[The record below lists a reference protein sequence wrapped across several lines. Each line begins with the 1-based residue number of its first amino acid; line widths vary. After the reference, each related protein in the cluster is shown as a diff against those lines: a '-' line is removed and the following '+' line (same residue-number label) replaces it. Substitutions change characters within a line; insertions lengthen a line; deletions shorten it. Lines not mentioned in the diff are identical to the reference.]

1 MNISNDAIIYTVVF
15 VLSFITFYSFIK
27 IGVKKIAATVTTNP
41 VLFFVISSIIVGVL
55 GIGIKNLSFDPDLK
69 AMLPEKFPARIVLD
83 KISDSLGGVDT
94 VYISVTANK
103 GTIWDPHILSKIC
116 EISRTLKTAQYVD
129 KVMSIT
135 ETKSILNKDDIMTVT
150 NIVPEDMK
158 ISSSEDVD
166 TIRNNA
172 RSNDVLFKRLIN
184 SNETSALIVVS
195 VKVSIPIISPDG
207 KKTNRWCSDQE
218 MCEYLPDKP
227 DKPTMLNI
235 MAKYADPAYK
245 LRLTGFPYFRYDIQQ
260 RMERDMK
267 IFLILG
273 LIVMLAFLYA
283 SFRSF
288 RGMLLPLTIVVLSLI
303 ASFGFMG
310 WMKEKITIP
319 FLLMGPMLIAIAH
332 NYGTQLIAKY
342 YEDVQESKGPFTRDD
357 IKRIAEKGILT
368 IGAPVLI
375 SAVTVVIGFV
385 TMILHPLRGLAL
397 LGIFCAF
404 GIVISFILT
413 IIFHTAILSL
423 LNIPQ
428 MLIHKRHGEKTD
440 AILESIARFTIDRKL
455 EMLVLVIIVV
465 MICFYY
471 VPKVEVDS
479 NVINNF
485 PKSSAVYKDADFISK
500 QFGGYSSLNIFIEA
514 TNPVANDSPEDGPMK
529 NPQILKWMED
539 FQKFAMKQT
548 DPRTNKNLIG
558 DALSLADFVSYM
570 NRIMKDDPNENR
582 IPDSRNL
589 IAQYLLTY
597 ESQSEGELST
607 LVDYKY
613 NKAQIIVRLPDMSST
628 RLNVIIANLKQYI
641 KDHPIKEI
649 QISWSG
655 AAEINAEF
663 ATLIVRGQ
671 IWSLALSLLIIMISY
686 MIFFRSYIAGVLAAV
701 PLFCAITLVFGIM
714 GVMHIPLDYVTAT
727 LTGISI
733 GAGTDYTAYFLW
745 RLRER
750 TLLHGNLEDGYASTM
765 TSIGKGIV
773 YNGFSVVVGF
783 FVFFFSAF
791 IPIRFFGFLIS
802 FSILA
807 CIVSTLSVLPI
818 FIFMVKPKF
827 LMQKA
832 PEKGEC
838 LKFPMPFPA
847 QIPQA
852 ETLNMVRNAN
862 ADRTPLETGYE
873 DQL

>member
-1 MNISNDAIIYTVVF
+1 MNISKDTIIYTVVF
-15 VLSFITFYSFIK
+15 VLSFITFYTFIK
-27 IGVKKIAATVTTNP
+27 IGVKKIAATVTAKP
-41 VLFFVISSIIVGVL
+41 VLFFVVSLIIVGIL

-94 VYISVTANK
+94 IFISVTANK
-103 GTIWDPHILSKIC
+103 GTIWDPHILSKIH
-116 EISRTLKTAQYVD
+116 EISSTLKSAPFVD

-135 ETKSILNKDDIMTVT
+135 ETKSISNKDDMMTVT
-150 NIVPEDMK
+150 KIVPDDMTFSSTEDAEK
-158 ISSSEDVD
+158 
-166 TIRNNA
+166 IRNSA
-172 RSNDVLFKRLIN
+172 KSNDVLFKRLVN

-207 KKTNRWCSDQE
+207 QKTKRWCSDQE

-227 DKPTMLNI
+227 DKPTLLNI
-235 MAKYADPAYK
+235 MTKYADPAFK
-245 LRLTGFPYFRYDIQQ
+245 LRLTGFPYFRYEMQQ
-260 RMERDMK
+260 RLEKDMRL
-267 IFLILG
+267 FLILS
-273 LIVMLAFLYA
+273 LIIMLAFLYA
-283 SFRSF
+283 SFRSM

-310 WMKEKITIP
+310 WMKEKITLP

-342 YEDVQESKGPFTRDD
+342 YEDVQESRGPFTRQD

-413 IIFHTAILSL
+413 VIFHTAILSL

-428 MLIHKRHGEKTD
+428 MLIHKRHGAKTD
-440 AILESIARFTIDRKL
+440 KVLESIARFTINRKVEL
-455 EMLVLVIIVV
+455 LVLVIFVV

-479 NVINNF
+479 NFINNF

-514 TNPVANDSPEDGPMK
+514 THPVANDSPEDGPMK
-529 NPQILKWMED
+529 NPGILKWMED
-539 FQKFAMKQT
+539 FQKYAMKQT
-548 DPRTNKNLIG
+548 DPITNKNLIG
-558 DALSLADFVSYM
+558 DALSLSDFVSYM
-570 NRIMKDDPNENR
+570 NRIMKNDSNENR
-582 IPDSRNL
+582 VPDSRNL
-589 IAQYLLTY
+589 IAQYLLSY
-597 ESQSEGELST
+597 EGQSEGELSS

-613 NKAQIIVRLPDMSST
+613 NKAQIIFRLPDMSST
-628 RLNVIIANLKQYI
+628 RLDVVVAHLKQYI

-649 QISWSG
+649 QITCGG

-663 ATLIVRGQ
+663 ATLIVEGQ
-671 IWSLALSLLIIMISY
+671 IWSLAFSLLIIMISY
-686 MIFFRSYIAGVLAAV
+686 MIFFRSFAAGILAAV

-714 GVMHIPLDYVTAT
+714 GASHIPLDYATAT

-750 TLLHGNLEDGYASTM
+750 SLVHRNLEDGYISTM

-783 FVFFFSAF
+783 FVFFFSSF

-807 CIVSTLSVLPI
+807 CIVSTLTVLPVV
-818 FIFMVKPKF
+818 IFMVKPKF
-827 LMQKA
+827 LMQGA
-832 PEKGEC
+832 EEKSEGIEV
-838 LKFPMPFPA
+838 PMRLPA
-847 QIPQA
+847 QILQA
-852 ETLNMVRNAN
+852 ESLNIVRSDDRNTLER
-862 ADRTPLETGYE
+862 GYYKE
-873 DQL
+873 D

>member
-1 MNISNDAIIYTVVF
+1 MTISNDMIIYSIVF
-15 VLSFITFYSFIK
+15 ALSFITFYAFIR
-27 IGVKKIAATVTTNP
+27 IGVKKIAGKVTAKP
-41 VLFFVISSIIVGVL
+41 LLFFVISSIIIGGL
-55 GIGIKNLSFDPDLK
+55 GIGIKNLSFEPDLK
-69 AMLPEKFPARIVLD
+69 AMLPEKFPARIMLD
-83 KISDSLGGVDT
+83 KISESLGGVDT

-103 GTIWDPHILSKIC
+103 GTIWNPHILSKIH
-116 EISRTLKTAQYVD
+116 EISRTLKTSPFVE

-135 ETKSILNKDDIMTVT
+135 ETKSISNKDGIMTVT
-150 NIVPEDMK
+150 KIVPDDMY
-158 ISSSEDVD
+158 ISSTKDAEM
-166 TIRNNA
+166 IRDRA
-172 RSNDVLFKRLIN
+172 KSNDILFKRLIN
-184 SNETSALIVVS
+184 SDETSALIIAS
-195 VKVSIPIISPDG
+195 TKVSIPLFTPDG
-207 KKTNRWCSDQE
+207 KKTNHWCSDQE
-218 MCEYLPDKP
+218 MCELLPGNP
-227 DKPTMLNI
+227 DKPTFLNI
-235 MAKYADPAYK
+235 MDKYADPAYK

-260 RMERDMK
+260 RMEKDMK

-283 SFRSF
+283 SFRTM

-357 IKRIAEKGILT
+357 IRRIAEKGILT

-385 TMILHPLRGLAL
+385 TMLLHPLRGLAM

-440 AILESIARFTIDRKL
+440 AMLESIARFTINRKV
-455 EMLVLVIIVV
+455 EMLVAVILVII
-465 MICFYY
+465 ICFYY
-471 VPKVEVDS
+471 IPKVETDS
-479 NVINNF
+479 NLVNNF
-485 PKSSAVYKDADFISK
+485 PKNSAVYKDADFISK

-514 TNPVANDSPEDGPMK
+514 THPVANDSPEDGPMK
-529 NPQILKWMED
+529 NPEILKWMED
-539 FQKFAMKQT
+539 FQKFAMKQF
-548 DPRTNKNLIG
+548 DQRTNKNLIG
-558 DALSLADFVSYM
+558 DALSLSDFVSYM

-582 IPDSRNL
+582 VPDSRNL

-597 ESQSEGELST
+597 EGQSEGELSS

-613 NKAQIIVRLPDMSST
+613 NKAQIILRLPDMSST
-628 RLNVIIANLKQYI
+628 RLNFVVAHLKQYI
-641 KDHPIKEI
+641 KDHPIQEI
-649 QISWSG
+649 QATCG
-655 AAEINAEF
+655 GVVEINAEF
-663 ATLIVRGQ
+663 ATLIVEGQ
-671 IWSLALSLLIIMISY
+671 IWSLALSLIIIIIAY
-686 MIFFRSYIAGVLAAV
+686 MIFFRSFAAGMLAAV
-701 PLFCAITLVFGIM
+701 PLFCAITLIFGIM
-714 GVMHIPLDYVTAT
+714 GVMHIPLDYATAT

-745 RLRER
+745 RLREQ
-750 TLLHGNLEDGYASTM
+750 TQVHGNLEDGYASTM

-791 IPIRFFGFLIS
+791 IPIRFFGFLVS

-807 CIVSTLSVLPI
+807 CIVSTLTVLPVV
-818 FIFMVKPKF
+818 IFMVKPDF
-827 LMQKA
+827 LLKRAKVKSDGLEIPMNL
-832 PEKGEC
+832 PE
-838 LKFPMPFPA
+838 M
-847 QIPQA
+847 IPLS
-852 ETLNMVRNAN
+852 ETLEIEPHV
-862 ADRTPLETGYE
+862 DRTPFETGHLE
-873 DQL
+873 D